1 MILGIPKEI
10 LENETRVAAIP
21 ATVKQYISAGFD
33 VKIESGA
40 GLKSQITDNDFKDA
54 GAEIL
59 PDASSVFN
67 SSDMILKVNSPTD
80 DELAMIKDGSS
91 YISFFQTMK
100 ETSKVSA
107 LKDKKVTAFSMH
119 LIPRTTLAQKMDALS
134 SQTNIAGYKAVIIGA
149 SHIDKYMPLLMT
161 AAGTIS
167 PAKVLVL
174 GAGVAGLSAIATA
187 KRLGSQVEASDV
199 RPEVKEQ
206 VESLGAKFLEVK
218 SDSEDGVGEGGYAK
232 ETSEDYKKKQAEL
245 LAERV
250 ADSDI
255 VVTTA
260 LIPGRPAPILI
271 SDEMVKSMR
280 PGSVVMDLAAENGGN
295 CSLTKPDEL
304 VNIDGVLVDGTVNLA
319 GTMSVH
325 ASQLY
330 AKNVSAFIL
339 HGYDKEKKEF
349 NLEDEIMTGSMFVH
363 NGEIVDERTKS
374 AVEGNQ

>member
-1 MILGIPKEI
+1 MILGIPKEN

-40 GLKSQITDNDFKDA
+40 GLKSQITDNDFKEA
-54 GAEIL
+54 GAEISS
-59 PDASSVFN
+59 DASSVFN

-80 DELAMIKDGSS
+80 DELAMIKNGSS

-100 ETSKVSA
+100 ETSKVTA
-107 LKDKKVTAFSMH
+107 LKDKKVTAYSMH

-218 SDSEDGVGEGGYAK
+218 SDSDDGVGEGGYAK